1 MNLFSTNDRK
11 TDLKIRIT
19 RARYNMIFI
28 VLMSVINIFL
38 IISKSTMLM
47 PYSSAI
53 SNYSVTLG
61 ISESLIS
68 GTDTFRIFGLIVAC
82 AVLMIIMVCYLLSK
96 TKPLYMFIALSIIAA
111 DTIALAVIEAASGT
125 LASPIVILDI
135 VAHGLA
141 VFSII
146 SGVKAFKELKSL
158 PEDDEKKAIENP
170 AINIDA
176 VFNENNIEN
185 SFVED
190 EYEEMSEEI
199 DNDPEDEED
208 LSQPIGKYVD
218 DGTEPLVQ
226 GAIVGLKVFVVIR
239 NNIAELI
246 INNYVCDELNVE
258 FLSEFQLRTFVN
270 DIEFSFDYKETESG
284 KIMYLY
290 ADDELLD
297 SLGIG

>member
-38 IISKSTMLM
+38 ITSKSTMLM

-61 ISESLIS
+61 ISESLVS

-96 TKPLYMFIALSIIAA
+96 TKPLYMFISLSIITA
-111 DTIALAVIEAASGT
+111 DTIALVVIEAAGGT
-125 LASPIVILDI
+125 LASPFVILDI
-135 VAHGLA
+135 VAHALA

-146 SGVKAFKELKSL
+146 SGIKAFKELKSL
-158 PEDDEKKAIENP
+158 PEDEEKQSIDNSTT
-170 AINIDA
+170 NNDA
-176 VFNENNIEN
+176 VYNENNLEN
-185 SFVED
+185 NIDED
-190 EYEEMSEEI
+190 DYEEIIEESE
-199 DNDPEDEED
+199 NDFEDEED

-226 GAIVGLKVFVVIR
+226 GSIEGLKAFVVIR
-239 NNIAELI
+239 DNKAELI
-246 INNYVCDELNVE
+246 INNFVCDELNVE
-258 FLSEFQLRTFVN
+258 YLIEFQLKTFVN

>member
-1 MNLFSTNDRK
+1 MSLFSTNDRK
-11 TDLKIRIT
+11 TDLKIKIT

-38 IISKSTMLM
+38 ITSKSNMLM

-61 ISESLIS
+61 ITESLIS
-68 GTDTFRIFGLIVAC
+68 GSDTFRIFGLVVAC
-82 AVLMIIMVCYLLSK
+82 AVLMVIIICYLLSK

-111 DTIALAVIEAASGT
+111 DTIVLAIIEAVNGT

-146 SGVKAFKELKSL
+146 SGIKSFKELKSL
-158 PEDDEKKAIENP
+158 PKEDDNLPTTNELDNNVEYDNESAY
-170 AINIDA
+170 D
-176 VFNENNIEN
+176 ENNYNETDDT
-185 SFVED
+185 FD
-190 EYEEMSEEI
+190 EAQ
-199 DNDPEDEED
+199 DNEEED
-208 LSQPIGKYVD
+208 LSQPIGKYMD
-218 DGTEPLVQ
+218 DGTKPLVQ
-226 GAIVGLKVFVVIR
+226 GSIDGLKAFVVIR
-239 NNIAELI
+239 DNKAELV
-246 INNYVCDELNVE
+246 INNFVCDELDISY
-258 FLSEFQLRTFVN
+258 LSEFQLRTYVN
-270 DIEFSFDYKETESG
+270 DIEFSFDYKETVSG

-290 ADDELLD
+290 ADNELLD